1 MQPKVSII
9 IPSYNN
15 LDQLKNCLQSIQNQN
30 FENFEVWI
38 IDGAST
44 DGTQEYLKTLGPRFN
59 YISEKDSGIYDA
71 MNTGI
76 KKSVGEWLYFL
87 GSDDRFSNDSVLEEV
102 FSTKCDEEIQILVGN
117 IEYSKGLRFQ
127 SEFSSKLWC
136 KNTVHHQSV
145 FYKKELFQQ
154 LKYNLNYN
162 VLADYDVNLKLF
174 RKKVSFRKV
183 ETTIAICG
191 EDGVSKKYNWN
202 LYKEE
207 INLKVSQAG
216 ILSFPFFFLL
226 GVTKYCFRRIF

>member
-1 MQPKVSII
+1 MK
-9 IPSYNN
+9 
-15 LDQLKNCLQSIQNQN
+15 SIQNQN

-76 KKSVGEWLYFL
+76 KKSLGEWLYFL

-127 SEFSSKLWC
+127 SEFSSKLWY

-145 FYKKELFQQ
+145 FYKKELLQR
-154 LKYNLNYN
+154 N
-162 VLADYDVNLKLF
+162 
-174 RKKVSFRKV
+174 
-183 ETTIAICG
+183 
-191 EDGVSKKYNWN
+191 
-202 LYKEE
+202 
-207 INLKVSQAG
+207 
-216 ILSFPFFFLL
+216 
-226 GVTKYCFRRIF
+226 

>member
-1 MQPKVSII
+1 MKSIH
-9 IPSYNN
+9 
-15 LDQLKNCLQSIQNQN
+15 NQN

-87 GSDDRFSNDSVLEEV
+87 GSDDQFSNDSVLEEV
-102 FSTKCDEEIQILVGN
+102 FSTKTDEEIQMLIGN
-117 IEYSKGLRFQ
+117 IEYTKGLRFQ
-127 SEFSSKLWC
+127 SEFSSKLWF

-145 FYKKELFQQ
+145 FYKKELFQE

-174 RKKVSFRKV
+174 RQKVSFRKI

-216 ILSFPFFFLL
+216 LLSIPVFSLL
-226 GVTKYCFRRIF
+226 GVAKYCFRRIF

>member
-15 LDQLKNCLQSIQNQN
+15 LDQLKNCLKSIQNQN

-76 KKSVGEWLYFL
+76 KKSLGEWLYFL
-87 GSDDRFSNDSVLEEV
+87 GSDDRFSNNSVLEEV

-127 SEFSSKLWC
+127 SEFSSKLWY

-207 INLKVSQAG
+207 INLKVSQSG
-216 ILSFPFFFLL
+216 ILSFPVFFLL
-226 GVTKYCFRRIF
+226 GVAKYCFRSIF